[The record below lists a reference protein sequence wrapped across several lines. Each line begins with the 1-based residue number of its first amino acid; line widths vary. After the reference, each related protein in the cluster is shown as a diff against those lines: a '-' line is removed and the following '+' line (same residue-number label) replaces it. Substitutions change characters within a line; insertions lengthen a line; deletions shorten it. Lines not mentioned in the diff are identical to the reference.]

1 MVRALGAHGQVRTFL
16 GLSFYPR
23 PAICHPCNRRIVS
36 DHNGCRAKLHIDLLN
51 GGKHE
56 SPRVEIER
64 SGWFVAQKKVRT
76 LDDGARDR
84 DALLLAAGKLRRK
97 VIEPVRQTD
106 KLQRRLRG
114 HVVRGDLRH
123 KFYIFPDRQSRNEIV
138 ELEASR
144 LPRILRTVDFPEPE
158 GPSKTRN
165 SPTRYRGLHRK
176 GRSLAPA
183 P

>member
-1 MVRALGAHGQVRTFL
+1 ML

-23 PAICHPCNRRIVS
+23 LAICHPCNRRIVG

-56 SPRVEIER
+56 SPRGEIER
-64 SGWFVAQKKVRT
+64 CGWFVA

-106 KLQRRLRG
+106 K
-114 HVVRGDLRH
+114 
-123 KFYIFPDRQSRNEIV
+123 E
-138 ELEASR
+138 
-144 LPRILRTVDFPEPE
+144 
-158 GPSKTRN
+158 
-165 SPTRYRGLHRK
+165 
-176 GRSLAPA
+176 
-183 P
+183 